1 MFVKT
6 YAESDPNENPIADDG
21 NNGIVELSGSDA
33 EQDFVVQSAISVN
46 RVVGEVCGFSL
57 PNVIPHN
64 TGRRRAGRWLWSK
77 LHIGPGCWRNPRV
90 LAPLPV
96 TRFPLRP
103 NPALVRDIRVSS
115 ASGTGWWNL
124 TDCHRYRGRLRVS
137 GGGLP
142 ENVGSRGIGGSPGS
156 GVR

>member
-57 PNVIPHN
+57 PTVIPHN

-77 LHIGPGCWRNPRV
+77 LHIGPGYSVGDVCKLLPRSSGESDTPPAGRSWRTPRV
-90 LAPLPV
+90 LAPLP
-96 TRFPLRP
+96 
-103 NPALVRDIRVSS
+103 
-115 ASGTGWWNL
+115 
-124 TDCHRYRGRLRVS
+124 
-137 GGGLP
+137 
-142 ENVGSRGIGGSPGS
+142 
-156 GVR
+156 